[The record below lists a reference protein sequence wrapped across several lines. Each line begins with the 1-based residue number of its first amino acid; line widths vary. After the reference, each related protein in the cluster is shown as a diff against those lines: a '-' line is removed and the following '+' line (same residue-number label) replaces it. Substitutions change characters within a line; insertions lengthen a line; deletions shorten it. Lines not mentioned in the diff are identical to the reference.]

1 MVSPYDTGESP
12 AGEVIGSVLAFL
24 PEPIAEAILWILAA
38 PLILVG
44 TVLGVLLLA
53 LIAVWTWKA
62 SVFTAGA
69 VLDSVRSLVIVLLV
83 GAAISISSLI
93 SIRLLGNPLGLVV
106 SLAAAGTIVWI
117 VQRRASAHT
126 TDPA

>member
-93 SIRLLGNPLGLVV
+93 SIRLLGNPLGLLV
-106 SLAAAGTIVWI
+106 SLAAAGAIVWFI
-117 VQRRASAHT
+117 QRRTSAPTIDH
-126 TDPA
+126 A